1 MAFTVHYE
9 NKHVTSQESLTPPLL
24 KEQTLP
30 TGCEMLGEPGIG
42 LPPFQP
48 T

>member
-1 MAFTVHYE
+1 MAFTVHDE
-9 NKHVTSQESLTPPLL
+9 SKHVTPQESQTPRLF

-30 TGCEMLGEPGIG
+30 TGCEMLGEPGSRV
-42 LPPFQP
+42 PPFQP